1 MVERTVSKKKYI
13 IAFFISIA
21 VFVLGLLL
29 GLFIE
34 SERLDYIVFQDQEQQ
49 LDLQSLH
56 LHYQF
61 SSDFAEQKN
70 CVDLL
75 RTFDTNLRNLERT
88 RERIENYRRD
98 ATVNVREF
106 DLLRREYV
114 LSQVNYWLLYSR
126 AKDLC
131 ELPAATVL
139 YFFSDEENC
148 ADCEEQAI
156 VLTWLKHTLGSNILT
171 FVFDGEFDQE
181 PIIPLLKGVYGI
193 DEYPSIV
200 VDGKVFTGFTSRKKI
215 LTQICPQLN
224 VTACEPYVAG

>member
-1 MVERTVSKKKYI
+1 MVSKKKYI

-34 SERLDYIVFQDQEQQ
+34 SERLDYIIFQDQEQQ

-61 SSDFAEQKN
+61 SNDFTEQKN

-98 ATVNVREF
+98 ASVNVREF
-106 DLLRREYV
+106 DLLRREYI

-126 AKDLC
+126 AKNIC

-139 YFFSDEENC
+139 YFFSDEEKC
-148 ADCEEQAI
+148 DDCEEQAI

-200 VDGKVFTGFTSRKKI
+200 VDGKVFSGFTSRKKI

-224 VTACEPYVAG
+224 ATACEPYVAR